1 MGKGIGGKGVRGGGK
16 ENFSP
21 CRSAPLPL
29 GPVWLRD
36 LRFTGPV
43 IALIFSVIA
52 LTSISAPAQQSS
64 SNIPDITGSWER
76 TRDASIP
83 AAPQPPLKAQYLKQW
98 QARTQAAREAAAK
111 GQPIA
116 ERVVLCLPDGMP
128 GMMAGP
134 FPMEILQ
141 SKGQVT
147 IIQEAYTQV
156 RRILLDRPQKAI
168 DDVEPGFYGHSV
180 GRWESGTLVVDTIGV
195 RENVTYQN
203 VPHTSQM
210 RIKERISLGAN
221 GILRDEITIEDPAIF
236 EKPWTF
242 TFGYRRMPD
251 YQLLEYI
258 CEDNREYADE
268 KGLQKIRLDP
278 PAR

>member
-1 MGKGIGGKGVRGGGK
+1 MVSKISAGILAVI
-16 ENFSP
+16 
-21 CRSAPLPL
+21 
-29 GPVWLRD
+29 
-36 LRFTGPV
+36 V
-43 IALIFSVIA
+43 IAAA
-52 LTSISAPAQQSS
+52 LVQLNAQAPPSAAGV
-64 SNIPDITGSWER
+64 PDITGSWER
-76 TRDASIP
+76 ARDASIP
-83 AAPQPPLKAQYLKQW
+83 AAPPPPLKQQYVKDY
-98 QARTQAAREAAAK
+98 QARQQKAREQNQK

-116 ERVVLCLPDGMP
+116 ERVVACLPDGMP

-180 GRWESGTLVVDTIGV
+180 GKWEGGTLVADTVGV
-195 RENVTYQN
+195 REDVTYQN
-203 VPHTSQM
+203 IPHSKDM
-210 RIKERISLGAN
+210 RISERFSMGAN
-221 GILRDEITIEDPAIF
+221 GILRNEITIEDPAVL

-258 CEDNREYADE
+258 CEDNREYVGAD
-268 KGLQKIRLDP
+268 GLQKIRIEP
-278 PAR
+278 SK

>member
-1 MGKGIGGKGVRGGGK
+1 
-16 ENFSP
+16 
-21 CRSAPLPL
+21 LPL